1 MNLCKTCG
9 KEFIDFCKPCAVRAA
24 MRNIRRQDALRGLA
38 CSQKQTRQARGR
50 ALIELD
56 DPELATK
63 IVLGD
68 PDSYLRRASLMF
80 IRDKETLME
89 VIYTDEDWQVR
100 QVAISCL
107 KDEALLKEV
116 MKGFAQESTNY
127 RFAKECLMALK
138 ANSANLTNR

>member
-1 MNLCKTCG
+1 
-9 KEFIDFCKPCAVRAA
+9 

-89 VIYTDEDWQVR
+89 VIFTDDDWQVR
-100 QVAISCL
+100 QVAISCI
-107 KDEALLKEV
+107 KDTSLLKEV
-116 MKGFAQESTNY
+116 MRSFAQESTNY
-127 RFAKECLMALK
+127 RFAKECLEGLK
-138 ANSANLTNR
+138 

>member
-9 KEFIDFCKPCAVRAA
+9 KEFVDFCKPCAVRAA
-24 MRNIRRQDALRGLA
+24 IRNIRRQDALRGLA

-56 DPELATK
+56 NPELATK

-68 PDSYLRRASLMF
+68 PDPYLRRAALMF

-89 VIYTDEDWQVR
+89 VIFTDDDWQVR
-100 QVAISCL
+100 ETAIRCL
-107 KDEALLKEV
+107 KDKTLLQEV
-116 MKGFAQESTNY
+116 MKSFAQESTNY
-127 RFAKECLMALK
+127 RFAEEALVALK

>member
-9 KEFIDFCKPCAVRAA
+9 KEFVDFCKPCAVRAA
-24 MRNIRRQDALRGLA
+24 LRNIKRQGALRSLV

-56 DPELATK
+56 DPELATE

-68 PDSYLRRASLMF
+68 PDSYLRRAALMF

-100 QVAISCL
+100 EMAIRCL

-127 RFAKECLMALK
+127 RFAKECL
-138 ANSANLTNR
+138 ANLTNR